1 MVAQLGD
8 LEALLRSLARHAIDE
23 AVLVADPP
31 GRTRARHTVIATI
44 TSGSITSTPGRFL
57 INVAADCSS
66 TGKVR

>member
-1 MVAQLGD
+1 MVAQLD
-8 LEALLRSLARHAIDE
+8 DVDALLGSLARQAIDE
-23 AVLVADPP
+23 ALLVGDPP

-57 INVAADCSS
+57 ISVAADCSS